1 LDLKVYKSDRMSD
14 VEPWIEQQIKLLQK
28 QNIQHVEKLF
38 FDALVALPFSKER
51 QGRIDQQL
59 LDIVNR
65 EYKTLNETEVKEF
78 QTNVATEVKYGS
90 VQLKHFEKCTVW
102 ATYHTR
108 GCRFQD
114 RVFCLFVD
122 ARNHPSADELTC
134 ETLDQ
139 FHELSKRFPS
149 HIQFNGTMEEFQEM
163 MIEEDYA
170 HAYVEL
176 QDVVKALLTK

>member
-1 LDLKVYKSDRMSD
+1 MSE
-14 VEPWIEQQIKLLQK
+14 VEPWIERQIKLLQK

-102 ATYHTR
+102 ATHQTR
-108 GCRFQD
+108 GC
-114 RVFCLFVD
+114 VFGKRAFCIVASTRHALPNIDDLRCSTQTEFEQLKD
-122 ARNHPSADELTC
+122 TNGHHY
-134 ETLDQ
+134 
-139 FHELSKRFPS
+139 FHVQSINDLCD
-149 HIQFNGTMEEFQEM
+149 GEFQEQFS
-163 MIEEDYA
+163 